1 MARLGEL
8 ERKVM
13 DILWAEG
20 PEEATVRE
28 VAAALPDYAYTTVL
42 TVLDRLHRKGLVA
55 RSRDGRAFRYVA
67 LTSREEHAAALMRE
81 VLGTTNDRDA
91 VLVRF
96 AESVS
101 PDEAAVLAQALGEV
115 AQRIEGTG
123 DPATS
128 KPKATPLC

>member
-13 DILWAEG
+13 DILWAKG

-55 RSRDGRAFRYVA
+55 RTRDGRAFRYVA

-81 VLGTTNDRDA
+81 VLGAANDRDA

-101 PDEAAVLAQALGEV
+101 PDEAAVLAQALE
-115 AQRIEGTG
+115 A
-123 DPATS
+123 AS
-128 KPKATPLC
+128 KSNAAPTC